1 MQWSN
6 NQRQAPLE
14 ISYQTVEMHKKKFC
28 WNPQAVGLLVF
39 GESFQGICIC
49 IRTQMVG
56 LLVISRWFKGYVF
69 LIRKLLCRC
78 YRSLQLA
85 LPGFPRFWA
94 KSPPS
99 SPTRPLSAL
108 FLFRTSVKLAWL
120 SPSTATHKFMYL
132 YWYCFCIFVSQSA
145 FGDVCFFHDFSRHN
159 RQSTIY
165 ENMTFVRLYS
175 LNMINLKRSLQSQ
188 CFFTEADRDARQRF

>member
-28 WNPQAVGLLVF
+28 WNPQAVELLVF

-49 IRTQMVG
+49 IRTQMG

-108 FLFRTSVKLAWL
+108 FLFRTSVNLARL
-120 SPSTATHKFMYL
+120 SPLNCHSQIYVFVLVLFLHI
-132 YWYCFCIFVSQSA
+132 CIT
-145 FGDVCFFHDFSRHN
+145 VCIWRCLFFPR
-159 RQSTIY
+159 
-165 ENMTFVRLYS
+165 
-175 LNMINLKRSLQSQ
+175 
-188 CFFTEADRDARQRF
+188 FFQAQPNHQRTW